1 MEKQAK
7 KAGPDTG
14 SAKNAQRIPWM
25 KLLFLAVA
33 LVLGIV
39 WVGKMIMDSQYAF
52 AVLFAVIIGAG
63 VLTFGLNK
71 LYPHRYIFPGV
82 AGMVVFIIFPLVYT
96 IYISFTN
103 YSAKNLFT
111 LERAEQF
118 HLSKTYRVEGG
129 SYSYDILKRAGDQ
142 HVIVLKSAEVKNEDG
157 TVTPSKIYA
166 SDPVTLYNKE
176 QMTKPVNK
184 STASKATIKV
194 REEASVNGELCG
206 IKCKIMYRDYL
217 KLVKVQLDDKELSMT
232 DLNSFGAV
240 KKKFKKIK
248 NKLLANN
255 TQVSAEDYNGSLLLD
270 QQENRLFAPD
280 MSVGY
285 YRYLNETDGSF
296 VGDNYTP
303 GFIIGVGFDQFKKI
317 ATDPNIS
324 EPFIK
329 IFIWTVCFA
338 AGTVFI
344 TLAIGMVLA
353 CLAQW
358 EFLKGRGFYRVMLI
372 LPYAVPSFISILV
385 FKGLFNENF
394 GEINRI
400 LDFFFG
406 IKPDWFGEAGLARS
420 MILIVNA
427 WLGYPYM
434 MILCMGL
441 LKSIS
446 DDLYEASA
454 MDGAGPFQNFFKI
467 TLPLLMKPLTP
478 LLIASFAFN
487 FNNFV
492 LIMLLTNGGP
502 DFIPEEGSTT
512 ASMAGHTDLLVSYT
526 YRLAFEGGAGGNDY
540 GLASA
545 IATTIFILVG
555 ALSVVNLKLSKMAAK
570 E

>member
-1 MEKQAK
+1 MESNK
-7 KAGPDTG
+7 KEVSSSMVVTKGLI
-14 SAKNAQRIPWM
+14 SAV
-25 KLLFLAVA
+25 VA
-33 LVLGIV
+33 
-39 WVGKMIMDSQYAF
+39 AF
-52 AVLFAVIIGAG
+52 AVWMVTSMFMHGQLAFAILFTIVIAAGLAVSWFKG
-63 VLTFGLNK
+63 

-82 AGMVVFIIFPLVYT
+82 AGMVIFIIFPLVYT

-111 LERAEQF
+111 LERTEQY
-118 HLSKTYRVEGG
+118 HLGKTYSVPGG
-129 SYSYDILKRAGDQ
+129 SYKFDLMKRQDNYI
-142 HVIVLKSAEVKNEDG
+142 VVLKKVAAPGSEESDKIFATSPLKLLNKQEMLNPANRERAEKQVIYVQAVDG
-157 TVTPSKIYA
+157 V
-166 SDPVTLYNKE
+166 SD
-176 QMTKPVNK
+176 Q
-184 STASKATIKV
+184 S
-194 REEASVNGELCG
+194 CG
-206 IKCKIMYRDYL
+206 IKCKIQYRDYL
-217 KLVKVQLDDKELSMT
+217 KSIKIKLDSYELSMA
-232 DLNSFGAV
+232 DLNHFSAV
-240 KKKFKKIK
+240 KPRFKKENQKI
-248 NKLLANN
+248 LG
-255 TQVSAEDYNGSLLLD
+255 NGSIYSAPYLLLD
-270 QQENRLFAPD
+270 QEKGLLFGPD
-280 MSVGY
+280 MESGY
-285 YRYLNETDGSF
+285 YRYIDDKT
-296 VGDNYTP
+296 GDFIGENITP
-303 GFIIGVGFDQFKKI
+303 GFRVGVGFYHFKRI
-317 ATDPNIS
+317 VTDPNIS
-324 EPFIK
+324 EPFVK
-329 IFIWTVCFA
+329 IFIWTVMFA

-358 EFLKGRGFYRVMLI
+358 EFLKGRGVYRMILI

-406 IKPDWFGEAGLARS
+406 IKPDWYGQPNLARS
-420 MILIVNA
+420 MLLIVNA

-441 LKSIS
+441 LKSIP

-454 MDGAGPFQNFFKI
+454 MDGAGPLQNFFKI

-502 DFIPEEGSTT
+502 DFLPDPGSTT
-512 ASMAGHTDLLVSYT
+512 ASMAGATDLLVSYT

-545 IATTIFILVG
+545 IATAIFILVG
-555 ALSVVNLKLSKMAAK
+555 ALSVINLRLSKMAAK
-570 E
+570 D

>member
-1 MEKQAK
+1 MEFK
-7 KAGPDTG
+7 KNKGATRNGASSTG
-14 SAKNAQRIPWM
+14 SPSS
-25 KLLFLAVA
+25 
-33 LVLGIV
+33 LVLKALILLIV
-39 WVGKMIMDSQYAF
+39 FVLGAVFVIGLARDGQYAF
-52 AVLFAVIIGAG
+52 SILFAIVIIAG
-63 VLTFGLNK
+63 LLTFGMK
-71 LYPHRYIFPGV
+71 GLYPHRYIFPGV

-111 LERAEQF
+111 IERAWNYHAE
-118 HLSKTYRVEGG
+118 KTYRIPGG
-129 SYSYDILKRAGDQ
+129 DFAFDLVKRDNDNYSL
-142 HVIVLKSAEVKNEDG
+142 VLTKPSQTLPDG
-157 TVTPSKIYA
+157 TVTPVEIYA
-166 SDPVTLYNKE
+166 SDPSKLISNKMLE
-176 QMTKPVNK
+176 EKPNLAMQAKQKVFYMNK
-184 STASKATIKV
+184 VDVAPTPS
-194 REEASVNGELCG
+194 CG
-206 IKCKIMYRDYL
+206 IKCKIEFRDYL
-217 KLVKVQLDDKELSMT
+217 KLTKVKLGNYELSPV
-232 DLNSFGAV
+232 DLRNYSAV
-240 KKKFKKIK
+240 KKKFKKINEK
-248 NKLLANN
+248 ILANGV
-255 TQVSAEDYNGSLLLD
+255 TMKDKYLLFD
-270 QQENRLFAPD
+270 TEEERLFAPD
-280 MSVGY
+280 YEAGY
-285 YRYLNETDGSF
+285 FRYVSDETGDF
-296 VGDNYTP
+296 VGENYTP
-303 GFIIGVGFDQFKKI
+303 GFRVGVGLYHFKRI
-317 ATDPNIS
+317 FTDPNIS

-329 IFIWTVCFA
+329 IFVWTVCFA

-353 CLAQW
+353 CFAQW
-358 EFLKGRGFYRVMLI
+358 EFLKGRGFYRVLLI

-394 GEINRI
+394 GEINKL

-406 IKPDWFGEAGLARS
+406 IKPDWFNEPGLARA
-420 MILIVNA
+420 MLLIVNA

-454 MDGAGPFQNFFKI
+454 MDGANPFQNFFKI

-502 DFIPEEGSTT
+502 DFLPEEGSTT
-512 ASMAGHTDLLVSYT
+512 ASMAGATDLLVSYT

-545 IATTIFILVG
+545 IATTIFVLVG
-555 ALSVVNLKLSKMAAK
+555 ALSVINLKLSKMSAK
-570 E
+570 D

>member
-1 MEKQAK
+1 MESMNTKVNTSGAK
-7 KAGPDTG
+7 PGFQVFKILVSILVAAFGAWMIG
-14 SAKNAQRIPWM
+14 SMVTNGQ
-25 KLLFLAVA
+25 F
-33 LVLGIV
+33 
-39 WVGKMIMDSQYAF
+39 AF
-52 AVLFAVIIGAG
+52 AILFTIVIVAG
-63 VLTFGLNK
+63 LLVSWLKG

-82 AGMVVFIIFPLVYT
+82 AGMVIFIIFPLVYT
-96 IYISFTN
+96 IYIAFTN
-103 YSAKNLFT
+103 YSASNLFD
-111 LERAEQF
+111 LERAEDF
-118 HLSKTYRVEGG
+118 HLKRTYRVAGG
-129 SYSYDILKRAGDQ
+129 DYKFDLVKGRSQDQ
-142 HVIVLKSAEVKNEDG
+142 YQIVLSIGGQTLEDG
-157 TVTPSKIYA
+157 TVAPVKLYA
-166 SDPVTLYNKE
+166 SNEMKLYDKDA
-176 QMTKPVNK
+176 MAKPNIQSQAEKTEIHVSPIDSIQNE
-184 STASKATIKV
+184 S
-194 REEASVNGELCG
+194 CG
-206 IKCKIMYRDYL
+206 IKCKIQFRDYL
-217 KLVKVQLDDKELSMT
+217 KVIKVKLDNLELSMT
-232 DLNSFGAV
+232 SLHTFSAV
-240 KKKFKKIK
+240 NKKFRKIP
-248 NKLLANN
+248 NKILANGS
-255 TQVSAEDYNGSLLLD
+255 TITSDYLLLD
-270 QQENRLFAPD
+270 NENGRLFLPD
-280 MSVGY
+280 MEVGY
-285 YRYLNETDGSF
+285 YRYLNDAN
-296 VGDNYTP
+296 GDFEGEYVTP
-303 GFIIGVGFDQFKKI
+303 GFRVGVGFEQFKKI
-317 ATDPNIS
+317 VTDPNIS
-324 EPFIK
+324 EPFVK

-358 EFLKGRGFYRVMLI
+358 EFLKGRGFYRVFLI

-406 IKPDWFGEAGLARS
+406 IKPDWFNEAGLARS
-420 MILIVNA
+420 MLLIVNA

-492 LIMLLTNGGP
+492 LIMLLTKGGP
-502 DFIPEEGSTT
+502 DFIPEAGSTT
-512 ASMAGHTDLLVSYT
+512 ATMAGATDLLVSYT
-526 YRLAFEGGAGGNDY
+526 YRLAFEGGAGGNNY

-545 IATTIFILVG
+545 IATAIFILVG

-570 E
+570 D

>member
-1 MEKQAK
+1 MEKLKNGKSSNGASN
-7 KAGPDTG
+7 DT
-14 SAKNAQRIPWM
+14 QRIPWIRILAIAIFFILGAIWVTKM
-25 KLLFLAVA
+25 LLDGQL
-33 LVLGIV
+33 
-39 WVGKMIMDSQYAF
+39 AF
-52 AVLFAVIIGAG
+52 AILFFIVIAAG
-63 VLTFGLNK
+63 LLTFGLNK

-111 LERAEQF
+111 LERATKF
-118 HLSKTYRVEGG
+118 HTEKTYREEGADFRFNIIKHDNDT
-129 SYSYDILKRAGDQ
+129 YTL
-142 HVIVLKSAEVKNEDG
+142 VLDAPETKDEDG
-157 TVTPSKIYA
+157 NVVPGKKFA
-166 SDPVTLYNKE
+166 SSAIQLFNKA
-176 QMTKPVNK
+176 QMQKPNVK
-184 STASKATIKV
+184 SRAKDARV
-194 REEASVNGELCG
+194 QVHEVPSVNGNVCS
-206 IKCKIMYRDYL
+206 IRCKTEFRDYL
-217 KLVKVQLDDKELSMT
+217 QLITIDLNGT
-232 DLNSFGAV
+232 DLSYTGLHTFGAV
-240 KKKFKKIK
+240 KKKFRTISNKILS
-248 NKLLANN
+248 NG
-255 TQVSAEDYNGSLLLD
+255 TQVTAKDFNGVLLED
-270 QQENRLFAPD
+270 QQNGKLFAPD
-280 MSVGY
+280 MNIGY
-285 YRYLNETDGSF
+285 FRYISLKDGSF
-296 VGDNYTP
+296 EGESVTP
-303 GFIIGVGFDQFKKI
+303 GFRVGVGFDQFKKI

-324 EPFIK
+324 EPFVK

-358 EFLKGRGFYRVMLI
+358 EFLRGRGFYRVMLI

-394 GEINRI
+394 GEINQI
-400 LDFFFG
+400 LDYFFG
-406 IKPDWFGEAGLARS
+406 IKPDWYGEPGLARS
-420 MILIVNA
+420 MLLIVNA

-441 LKSIS
+441 LKSIP

-454 MDGAGPFQNFFKI
+454 MDGSNPLQNFFKI

-502 DFIPEEGSTT
+502 DFIPEAGSTT
-512 ASMAGHTDLLVSYT
+512 ATMAGYTDLLVSYT
-526 YRLAFEGGAGGNDY
+526 YRLAFEGGAGGSDY

-555 ALSVVNLKLSKMAAK
+555 ALSVFNLKLSKMAAK